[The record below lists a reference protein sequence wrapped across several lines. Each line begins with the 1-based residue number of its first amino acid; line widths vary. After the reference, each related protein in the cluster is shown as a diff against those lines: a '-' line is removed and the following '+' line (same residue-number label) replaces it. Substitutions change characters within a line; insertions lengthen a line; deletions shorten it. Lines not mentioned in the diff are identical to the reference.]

1 MTQEAMRD
9 NGGLE
14 TAEVESRG
22 DVVNVEPGRD
32 ADERP
37 RTGEDVLGQG
47 SGLAG
52 RAGVH
57 QEGTPARGEPA
68 ALGESRTT
76 REEGA
81 LTGDPV
87 TGGIPDSAAPL
98 TASVPLDLLRSLV
111 LRAYP
116 EALPELVQGETLEA
130 LVASAE
136 RAVELRQ
143 RLLAEANAGTP
154 VAAGAPRRVE
164 GEAVARLS
172 PLEKIRHA
180 IAGRGS

>member
-9 NGGLE
+9 SGGSA
-14 TAEVESRG
+14 TTQVEG
-22 DVVNVEPGRD
+22 GGNVVDVEPGTV
-32 ADERP
+32 ADEVP
-37 RTGEDVLGQG
+37 EVGEGVLGQG
-47 SGLAG
+47 SGVAG

-57 QEGTPARGEPA
+57 QEGMPMPGETA
-68 ALGESRTT
+68 AQVESRSTG
-76 REEGA
+76 EESA
-81 LTGDPV
+81 VVGDAV
-87 TGGIPDSAAPL
+87 AGERPDGAAPS
-98 TASVPLDLLRSLV
+98 TATVPLDVLRSLV

-143 RLLAEANAGTP
+143 RLLAEASAGTP

>member
-9 NGGLE
+9 SGGSA
-14 TAEVESRG
+14 TTQVEGRG
-22 DVVNVEPGRD
+22 NVVDVEPGTV
-32 ADERP
+32 ADEVP
-37 RTGEDVLGQG
+37 EVGEGILGQG
-47 SGLAG
+47 SGVAG

-57 QEGTPARGEPA
+57 QEGMPMPGETA

-87 TGGIPDSAAPL
+87 TGGIPDSAAPS
-98 TASVPLDLLRSLV
+98 TATVPLDVLRSLV

-143 RLLAEANAGTP
+143 RLLAEASAGTP